1 MLNVIFTSSI
11 TQMIVYP
18 GLEEELAE
26 AIDKDFYDSYK
37 TWTLDNQK
45 ASSPTLDPPCRCF
58 ANVPPLLLFET
69 AFRFDRTAALF
80 AIS

>member
-1 MLNVIFTSSI
+1 MKRGFLFAF
-11 TQMIVYP
+11 
-18 GLEEELAE
+18 LLH
-26 AIDKDFYDSYK
+26 FFDS
-37 TWTLDNQK
+37 LDNQK

-80 AIS
+80 AISWLFEKIAVGEAINQSTRNAC